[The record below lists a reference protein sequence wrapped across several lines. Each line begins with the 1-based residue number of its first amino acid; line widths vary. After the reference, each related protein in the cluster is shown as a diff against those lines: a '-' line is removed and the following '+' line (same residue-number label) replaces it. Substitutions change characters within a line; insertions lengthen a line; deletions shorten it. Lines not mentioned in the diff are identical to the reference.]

1 MLHELSHRSSPSM
14 GRRWAGF
21 VLPMDVQSR
30 WQSAL
35 SLLHAGSV
43 FPWTAAGGMAVT
55 PVNCGPRAHTK
66 GFEGKLREEI
76 TLIFFILAPARGFG
90 LAGLVMKPIL

>member
-21 VLPMDVQSR
+21 VLPVDVQSR

-55 PVNCGPRAHTK
+55 PVNCGPRAHAK
-66 GFEGKLREEI
+66 VFEGKLREET
-76 TLIFFILAPARGFG
+76 TLIFFLSLHQRGDLDWQG
-90 LAGLVMKPIL
+90 